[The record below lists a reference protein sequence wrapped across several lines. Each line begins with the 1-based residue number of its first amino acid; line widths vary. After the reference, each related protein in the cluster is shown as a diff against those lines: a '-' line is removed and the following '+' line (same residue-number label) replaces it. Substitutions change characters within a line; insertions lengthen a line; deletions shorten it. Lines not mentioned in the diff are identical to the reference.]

1 MTALKCHGSIEHC
14 YADFGRRGDGFAA
27 THFRHPWLGSRSLT
41 CASYRDPIM
50 FVHRGVWLAFFAS
63 AAFSM
68 KAIFVKLAYQYGVDA
83 VLLLALRMAFSLP
96 VLLVSA
102 WWSGRN
108 AELVLTARDWRIII
122 FLGFVGYYL
131 SSLLDFLGLAYISA
145 GLERLILFLYPTVV
159 VLISLYMFGKS
170 ISRRAVF
177 AMVLSYAGIGIAF
190 LHDIRVTGDQQATMI
205 GGGLVFLCMISY
217 AIYLVGSG
225 QMTGRMGSTRF
236 AALAT
241 SVAAIACVVH
251 FMIANP
257 LIEAVQ
263 QPWQVYA
270 YAAGMA
276 GLSTVLPIFLTAKAI
291 QLIGAS
297 RVSIIGSIGPVAT
310 IFFGWLFL
318 AEDVSFEQ
326 MVGAAFVLG
335 GVMLVSSKKA

>member
-1 MTALKCHGSIEHC
+1 MLAN
-14 YADFGRRGDGFAA
+14 
-27 THFRHPWLGSRSLT
+27 
-41 CASYRDPIM
+41 
-50 FVHRGVWLAFFAS
+50 RGVWLALLAS

-68 KAIFVKLAYQYGVDA
+68 KAIFVKLAYLHGVDA

-96 VLLVSA
+96 VLLAAA

-108 AELVLTARDWRIII
+108 AELVLTAKDWRMIL
-122 FLGFVGYYL
+122 FLGFIGYYL

-159 VLISLYMFGKS
+159 VLISVFMFGKN
-170 ISRRAVF
+170 ISRRAIF
-177 AMVLSYAGIGIAF
+177 AMALSYTGIGIAF
-190 LHDIRVTGDQQATMI
+190 LHDVRVTGDQRATLI
-205 GGGLVFLCMISY
+205 GSGLIFLCMISY

-241 SVAAIACVVH
+241 SVAAIASVVH
-251 FMIANP
+251 FMLANP
-257 LIEAVQ
+257 LVEAVQ

-270 YAAGMA
+270 YAAAMA
-276 GLSTVLPIFLTAKAI
+276 GVSTILPIFLTARAI

-297 RVSIIGSIGPVAT
+297 KVSIIGSIGPVAT
-310 IFFGWLFL
+310 IFFAWLFL
-318 AEDVSFEQ
+318 GVNVSLEQ
-326 MVGAAFVLG
+326 MTGAAFVLG

>member
-1 MTALKCHGSIEHC
+1 MLAN
-14 YADFGRRGDGFAA
+14 
-27 THFRHPWLGSRSLT
+27 
-41 CASYRDPIM
+41 
-50 FVHRGVWLAFFAS
+50 RGVWLAFLAA

-68 KAIFVKLAYQYGVDA
+68 KAIFVKLAYLYGVDA

-96 VLLVSA
+96 ALLVAA

-108 AELVLTARDWRIII
+108 SETALTARDWRIII

-131 SSLLDFLGLAYISA
+131 SSLLDFMGLAYISA

-159 VLISLYMFGKS
+159 VLLSVFMFGKS
-170 ISRRAVF
+170 ISKRAIS
-177 AMVLSYAGIGIAF
+177 AMVLSYVGIGIAF
-190 LHDIRVTGDQQATMI
+190 LHDIEITGDHRATMI
-205 GGGLVFLCMISY
+205 GGGLIFLCMITY

-225 QMTGRMGSTRF
+225 QMTGRMSSTRF

-241 SVAAIACVVH
+241 SVAAISVMIH

-257 LIEAVQ
+257 LAEAIQ

-270 YAAGMA
+270 YAAAMA
-276 GLSTVLPIFLTAKAI
+276 GLSTILPILLTAKAI

-297 RVSIIGSIGPVAT
+297 KVSIVGSIGPVAT
-310 IFFGWLFL
+310 IFFGWLIL
-318 AEDVSFEQ
+318 GEDVSIEQ
-326 MVGAAFVLG
+326 MIGAVFVLG